1 MSVVVR
7 AITEAEI
14 PKFART
20 DAIGFGESITYA
32 DHNKRWIADELDR
45 TACAFDGDELVATS
59 RNYSFELTVPGGAQV
74 RAGGVSAV
82 AVLPTHTRQGIL
94 RSMMTRLLEDCVE
107 RDEPV
112 AMLTASEGGIY
123 GRFGFGV
130 STRGASFEI
139 DTREIEFA
147 TERPAGR
154 MRLVD
159 IEDARKLEPEAYDR
173 MRRVYPGALSRS
185 EAWWSDQQYDHD
197 LGTRFDAMYE
207 GSDGSLDGYVCYEMK
222 PHWSVSNAAHVVNVI
237 DFVAVTPDATHALWR
252 FLAEIDL
259 VQTVR
264 AFLRVPLDSPLPWLL
279 KSPRGVKVRGVND
292 FVWTRVLDVPAA
304 LGARRYAVEGTLGLE
319 IHDPFRPGGA
329 ADGAFTLEGGPDA
342 ATVTPGSK
350 ADLACDVSVLSTAWL
365 GGVRWSELAAGGR
378 IEERTAG
385 AVARADAMFASAPL
399 PFPFTDF

>member
-1 MSVVVR
+1 MSFVVR

-20 DAIGFGESITYA
+20 DAIGFGESIKYA
-32 DHNKRWIADELDR
+32 EHNKRWIADELDR

-59 RNYSFELTVPGGAQV
+59 RNYSFELTVPGGTRV

-94 RSMMTRLLEDCVE
+94 RAMMTRLLDDCVE
-107 RDEPV
+107 RNEPV

-147 TERPAGR
+147 APRPTGR

-159 IEDARKLEPEAYDR
+159 LDEARKLEPEAYER
-173 MRRVYPGALSRS
+173 MRLEYPGALSRS
-185 EAWWSDQQYDHD
+185 EAWWSDQQYDPE
-197 LGTRFDAMYE
+197 LGTRFDAVYE
-207 GSDGSLDGYVCYEMK
+207 GSDGSLDGFVCYEMK
-222 PHWSVSNAAHVVNVI
+222 PHWSAGGAAHVVNVQ
-237 DFVAVTPDATHALWR
+237 DFAAVTPDADHALWR
-252 FLAEIDL
+252 FLCEIDL

-264 AFLRVPLDSPLPWLL
+264 AFLRVALDSPLPWLL
-279 KSPRGVKVRGVND
+279 TSPRAVKVRSVND
-292 FVWTRVLDVPAA
+292 YVWHRVLDVPAA
-304 LGARRYAVEGTLGLE
+304 LSARRYAAAGTLGLE
-319 IHDPFRPGGA
+319 IHDPFRPGGTA
-329 ADGAFTLEGGPDA
+329 EGTFTLEAGPDG
-342 ATVTPGSK
+342 ATVTAGST
-350 ADLACDVSVLSTAWL
+350 ADLACDVSMLSTAWL
-365 GGVRWSELAAGGR
+365 GGVRWSELHAAGR
-378 IEERTAG
+378 VEERTPG
-385 AVARADAMFASAPL
+385 AIAKADAMFASAPL